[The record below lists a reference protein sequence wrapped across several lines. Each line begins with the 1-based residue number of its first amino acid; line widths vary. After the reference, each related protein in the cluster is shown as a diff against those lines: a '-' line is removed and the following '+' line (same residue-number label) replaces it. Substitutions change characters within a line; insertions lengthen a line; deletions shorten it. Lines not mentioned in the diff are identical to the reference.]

1 MQPAQLASSLFHGRA
16 RTALLPLGVLVA
28 VTGVLLS
35 NWEPRTIQA
44 MDLKV
49 LDRDKDGIPDRQEK
63 VLGTDPTVQD
73 TDGDGYSDGEELAL
87 QTVPT
92 DPDDTPEMP
101 GLSIGMTARG
111 EGGKLKIFL
120 AVHYTDGTL
129 GNKSLRFGA
138 MANGRIFNLS
148 LDRLL
153 LMAETNIVRGLNGGA
168 LYTLDIE
175 FPEQLV
181 AHYGA
186 VTLFAAVGISGQSS
200 YASASKVDLSVK
212 DKIILLRQFLPPPSL
227 GVSSQVPGTTIHQP
241 IPPDGDGAVPIDWEP
256 GKICLQVSE
265 IVGVSGAMVE
275 HEVVQADCEEGWDSY
290 CESDCSATVGS
301 GYTTID
307 TGVLLGG

>member
-1 MQPAQLASSLFHGRA
+1 MQPALSSSSLPSGRA
-16 RTALLPLGVLVA
+16 RNALLPLGVLVA
-28 VTGVLLS
+28 VVGVLLS

-63 VLGTDPTVQD
+63 VLGTDPTLQD

-92 DPDDTPEMP
+92 DREDTPEMA

-111 EGGKLKIFL
+111 EGGSLKLFL

-129 GNKSLRFGA
+129 GNKTLRFGA
-138 MANGRIFNLS
+138 MANGRVFNVK

-153 LMAETNIVRGLNGGA
+153 PMAETNILRAPNGGA
-168 LYTLDIE
+168 LYTMDIE
-175 FPEQLV
+175 LPEQV
-181 AHYGA
+181 VTHYGA
-186 VTLFAAVGISGQSS
+186 ISLFVVVGISGQGS
-200 YASASKVDLSVK
+200 YTSASKVDLSVK
-212 DKIILLRQFLPPPSL
+212 DKIILLRRFLPPPGL
-227 GVSSQVPGTTIHQP
+227 AASSQVPGTTIHQP
-241 IPPDGDGAVPIDWEP
+241 IPPDGDGAIPIDWEP

-265 IVGVSGAMVE
+265 VVGVSGAVVE
-275 HEVVQADCEEGWDSY
+275 HEVVSADCEAGWDSY
-290 CESDCSATVGS
+290 CESDCSGTVGS
-301 GYTTID
+301 GYTTVD